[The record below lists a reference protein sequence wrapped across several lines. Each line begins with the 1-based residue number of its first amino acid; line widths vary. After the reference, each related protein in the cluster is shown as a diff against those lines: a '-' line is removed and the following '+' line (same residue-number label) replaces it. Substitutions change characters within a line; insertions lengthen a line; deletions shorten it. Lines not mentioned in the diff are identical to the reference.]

1 LRYGPHE
8 PRGSALELPLQYTLS
23 PQSYLATRADVM
35 QCIANGGRPWA
46 SGTDILASMSTL
58 FALKDSIRTGQ
69 PVRPSLDPEAL

>member
-1 LRYGPHE
+1 
-8 PRGSALELPLQYTLS
+8 LPLQYTLS